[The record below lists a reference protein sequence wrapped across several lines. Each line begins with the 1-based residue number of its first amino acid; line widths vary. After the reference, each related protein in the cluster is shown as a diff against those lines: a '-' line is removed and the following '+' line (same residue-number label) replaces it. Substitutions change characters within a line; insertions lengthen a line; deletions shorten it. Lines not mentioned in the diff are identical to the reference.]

1 MKKRNLILAIVAII
15 ALSAVILISMPF
27 SAEADNVYDNTYYAL
42 RGRKFSVPD
51 YGNLSEV
58 VDPSG
63 DVVTVTDG
71 RFKAVYEGD
80 YVIKY
85 KSGLSVLKVYKTAP
99 KVLVELSGELP
110 VGMNE
115 GEILYLPEAVGK
127 SEIKDYDE
135 YVVRFTLGSETS
147 EVSGDNKKF
156 MFEKSGSWSV
166 NYVFTDVFG
175 LETVYSS
182 TVTVTNDPVIVLQN
196 FAEEIA
202 FGESISLEETYGY
215 YGGALY
221 ECGAELSDKIGKTEI
236 SGNVFTPRIDG
247 ESVLTFSADINGKTI
262 KRSVSINVLYKT
274 ESLFTGSGV
283 SVKENVSYP
292 SGANVDKT
300 GVLLKGNSGAV
311 TTYAKTLDLK
321 KLSET
326 KTNIIEFQPY
336 GKKAGAISQV
346 RITLTD
352 VYDETNNLSV
362 YWWLNPWNDHLS
374 YMLVE
379 YDDISVAISNESS
392 DKGVVR
398 NTYGAVVYHNFTNVY
413 NKNCV
418 PFNFRY
424 DYDELTVYSAINKN
438 TPNYKVLDADNTD
451 ELKNWKPFGGFNGA
465 EVYLGAEFVVSD
477 GGGIVVSE
485 IGGKKL
491 NESSTDDFK
500 NDGAIQVT
508 KEGGVETG
516 VVGYGY
522 KLPVATGYDVVF
534 GNIDVERSLEVS
546 DGGIY
551 RSVTATDGMLKGDVF
566 TPKNSGKYRAVFSGR
581 DNFGKDIVKYYEFE
595 VVSTPNDIT
604 IEPNAPEIL
613 SARDDFVLPAATV
626 SGGTGTIETKYEI
639 SYEGAIVSAVP
650 GDRVILNGKG
660 NVKVKIVVTDELG
673 FVKMISY
680 TVKVDMN
687 KKFFVCENLPAAY
700 KAGETVTLPEIKI
713 LDYSKYGESGF
724 EKLAELYIGGVKV
737 SGSYTVPQNATS
749 VEITAKNENG
759 SFTEIYTI
767 AVIPAKSTDISDALL
782 LSGTDVA
789 KEFFETGLTF
799 SSASDFSIKTPY
811 AVPFYDFTAKLTF
824 LEDSLNFSSVTVEI
838 ISAKNPEEKVTL
850 AFSSIKSGKAKLKL
864 GEKTYT
870 VLLESGTFNSLSAYN
885 GRKYDS
891 LAIAFSLNGAVRIG
905 GSEAAEIT
913 SFDSGRNFSG
923 FDGGNVYM
931 TIKAF
936 GVKSQSSVIVNYI
949 GNQSFNSYTK
959 SGDDAPAIVGFT
971 SDLKSEYEKDETFVM
986 QEICFGDV
994 LSGKAEATLTV
1005 KAPNGKVLL
1014 NGVKPEAGIEI
1025 KLETYGYYQLVFE
1038 LTDGAYNISKKTFRL
1053 YVADKTAPV
1062 IEMSGVKQS
1071 YKIGENFVVPDVSV
1085 TDDKSALDDD
1095 FDPLTVYLYL
1105 KNADGRLVKVNAGES
1120 VKLSAAGEW
1129 KFIVYAF
1136 DGSMNIS
1143 YEIRK
1148 FNVG

>member
-15 ALSAVILISMPF
+15 ALSAGILIAMPF
-27 SAEADNVYDNTYYAL
+27 NADAENVYDNTYYAL
-42 RGRKFSVPD
+42 RGRKFFVPD
-51 YGNLSEV
+51 IANLTEV
-58 VDPSG
+58 IDPSG

-71 RFKAVYEGD
+71 SFKAVYEGD

-99 KVLVELSGELP
+99 KVSIELSGELP
-110 VGMNE
+110 AGMNE
-115 GEILYLPEAVGK
+115 GEILYLPEATGK

-135 YVVRFTLGSETS
+135 YVVRFTLGNETS
-147 EVSGDNKKF
+147 EVSGADKKF
-156 MFEKSGSWSV
+156 MFEKSGQWSV

-175 LETVYSS
+175 LETIYSS

-196 FAEEIA
+196 FPEEIA

-221 ECGAELSDKIGKTEI
+221 ECEAVLSDKIGKTEI
-236 SGNVFTPRIDG
+236 GDVFTPRTDG
-247 ESVLTFSADINGKTI
+247 ESVLNFSADINGKTI
-262 KRSVSINVLYKT
+262 KRSVSIDVLYKT

-283 SVKENVSYP
+283 SVKENVAYP

-300 GVLLKGNSGAV
+300 GVLLKGNSGTV

-352 VYDETNNLSV
+352 VYDETNTLSV

-379 YDDISVAISNESS
+379 YDDISVAISNESA

-398 NTYGAVVYHNFTNVY
+398 NTYGAVVFHNFTNVY

-465 EVYLGAEFVVSD
+465 EVYLSAEFVVSD

-491 NESSTDDFK
+491 TVISADDFK
-500 NDGAIQVT
+500 NDGAIQIT
-508 KEGGVETG
+508 KSGGVETG

-534 GNIDVERSLEVS
+534 GKTEVARTLEVS

-551 RSVTATDGMLKGDVF
+551 RAVTASDGVVSGDVF
-566 TPKNSGKYRAVFSGR
+566 TPKKTGKYRAAFSGR
-581 DNFGKDIVKYYEFE
+581 DNFGKEIVKYYEFE
-595 VVSTPNDIT
+595 VISTPRDIT
-604 IEPNAPEIL
+604 IEPNAPENL
-613 SARDDFVLPAATV
+613 SVRDDFVLPEATV
-626 SGGTGTIETKYEI
+626 SGGTGTIEITYEI
-639 SYEGAIVSAVP
+639 SYDGANMSAVP

-660 NVKVKIVVTDELG
+660 DVKVKISATDELG
-673 FVKMISY
+673 FVKTASY

-700 KAGETVTLPEIKI
+700 KAGETVTLPDIKI

-724 EKLAELYIGGVKV
+724 EKLAEIYIGGVKV
-737 SGSYTVPQNATS
+737 SGSYTVPQNSES
-749 VEITAKNENG
+749 VEITAESEDG
-759 SFTEIYTI
+759 SFTETYTI
-767 AVIPAKSTDISDALL
+767 AVIPAKLTDISDALIVN
-782 LSGTDVA
+782 GTSVTR
-789 KEFFETGLTF
+789 EFFETGLTF
-799 SSASDFSIKTPY
+799 SSSSDFSIKTPY

-824 LEDSLNFSSVTVEI
+824 LEDSLNFSSVSVEI
-838 ISAKNPEEKVTL
+838 VSTKNPEEKVTL
-850 AFSSIKSGKAKLKL
+850 AFSSIKSGKAKLSL
-864 GEKTYT
+864 GGKTYT
-870 VLLESGTFNSLSAYN
+870 VSLESGTFNSLSAYN

-891 LAIAFSLNGAVRIG
+891 SAIAFSLSGAVRIG
-905 GSEAAEIT
+905 GSEAANIT
-913 SFDSGRNFSG
+913 SFDSGRKFTG

-931 TIKAF
+931 TVKAV

-949 GNQSFNSYTK
+949 ANQSFNSYTK

-971 SDLKSEYEKDETFVM
+971 SDLKSEYEKGETFVVP
-986 QEICFGDV
+986 EISLGDV
-994 LSGKAEATLTV
+994 LSGKAEAKLTV

-1014 NGVKPEAGIEI
+1014 NGVKPEKGIEI
-1025 KLETYGYYQLVFE
+1025 KLENYGYYQLVFD
-1038 LTDGAYNISKKTFRL
+1038 LTDGAYNTSKKTFRL

-1062 IEMSGVKQS
+1062 IEMPSIRQS
-1071 YKIGENFVVPDVSV
+1071 YKIGENFVVPEVSV
-1085 TDDKSALDDD
+1085 TDDKSEIGDD

-1105 KNADGRLVKVNAGES
+1105 KNADGKLIKVNAGEN

-1129 KFIVYAF
+1129 EFIVYAF

-1148 FNVG
+1148 FNVA